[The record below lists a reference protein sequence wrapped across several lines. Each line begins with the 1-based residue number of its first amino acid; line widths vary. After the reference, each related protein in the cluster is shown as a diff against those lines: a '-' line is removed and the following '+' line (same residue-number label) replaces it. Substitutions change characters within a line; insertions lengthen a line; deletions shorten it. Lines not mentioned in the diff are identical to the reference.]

1 MRFEKP
7 LALLLALSA
16 AACATPRSVEMQ
28 KSVATEADLHEIAV
42 SQSGARLEVPISAAN
57 ATVAPELGAQIDEF
71 GSSYRAVGHGPLL
84 VSTPTGSGDADAAAR
99 IAQAVRMQ
107 LVDKGV
113 PYAAIAGGT
122 YDAGGRAS
130 APIVLSYT
138 RYEAAAPN
146 CQPVWKENLAN
157 TFDNRVSD
165 NFGCSINA
173 NLAAMIADPADLQ
186 VARAIDPRDAA
197 RRDVVMGKYRE
208 GDPSGATRS
217 EDERVAL
224 SKAIR

>member
-1 MRFEKP
+1 MRIDKP

-16 AACATPRSVEMQ
+16 AACATPRSIEAHR
-28 KSVATEADLHEIAV
+28 SVATEADLHEISV
-42 SQSGARLEVPISAAN
+42 NQSNVRMEIPVGADLSAQ
-57 ATVAPELGAQIDEF
+57 VDMFGA
-71 GSSYRAVGHGPLL
+71 GYRAVGHGPLM

-99 IAQAVRMQ
+99 TAQALRMQ

-113 PYAAIAGGT
+113 PFAAIAGGT
-122 YDAGGRAS
+122 YDASGRPS
-130 APIVLSYT
+130 APIVLSYA
-138 RYEAAAPN
+138 RYEAAAPQ

-165 NFGCSINA
+165 NFGCSISA
-173 NLAAMIADPADLQ
+173 NLAAMISDPADLQ
-186 VARAIDPRDAA
+186 GARATDPRDAA
-197 RRDVVMGKYRE
+197 RRDVVLGKYRE
-208 GDPSGATRS
+208 GEPSHATRS

>member
-7 LALLLALSA
+7 LALLLTLSA
-16 AACATPRSVEMQ
+16 AACATPRSVQ
-28 KSVATEADLHEIAV
+28 ALKPVATEADLHEIAV
-42 SQSGARLEVPISAAN
+42 SQSGARLEIPLSAAGSFG
-57 ATVAPELGAQIDEF
+57 PELSVQLDEF
-71 GSSYRAVGHGPLL
+71 GSSYRSVGHGPLL
-84 VSTPTGSGDADAAAR
+84 VSTPVGAGDTDAAAR
-99 IAQAVRMQ
+99 TAQAVRMQ
-107 LVDKGV
+107 LVEKGV

-122 YDAGGRAS
+122 YDAAGRAS
-130 APIVLSYT
+130 APIVLSFT
-138 RYEAAAPN
+138 RFEAAAPD

-157 TFDNRVSD
+157 TMDNRVSE

-186 VARAIDPRDAA
+186 MARASDPRDAA

-208 GDPSGATRS
+208 GDPSHATRS

>member
-1 MRFEKP
+1 MRIEKP

-16 AACATPRSVEMQ
+16 AACATPRSVLAQ
-28 KSVATEADLHEIAV
+28 KSLATEADLHEISV
-42 SQSGARLEVPISAAN
+42 NQSSMRMEIPVGSDISAQVDAF
-57 ATVAPELGAQIDEF
+57 GA
-71 GSSYRAVGHGPLL
+71 SYRAVGHGPLM

-99 IAQAVRMQ
+99 MAQALRMQ
-107 LVDKGV
+107 LADKGV
-113 PYAAIAGGT
+113 PFAAIAGGT
-122 YDAGGRAS
+122 YDASGRPS
-130 APIVLSYT
+130 APIVLSST
-138 RYEAAAPN
+138 RYEAAAPL

-157 TFDNRVSD
+157 TLDNRVSE

-186 VARAIDPRDAA
+186 VARASDPRDAA
-197 RRDVVMGKYRE
+197 RRDVVLGKYRE
-208 GDPSGATRS
+208 GEATHATRS